1 MDNDYQNPD
10 CESRLDDQ
18 IKSELYSYSIDYI
31 WWTGIIVFGSM
42 GLLFLALT

>member
-1 MDNDYQNPD
+1 MDNDYPNVD

-18 IKSELYSYSIDYI
+18 VDSKLCSYSIDYI